1 MPETCFRGAAE
12 ALIDTRIVVVQV
24 CESSTVDLLKTIGR
38 MLAQQGELGR
48 VLDEAGQGAAAVAA
62 DGGDPPRGGPDP
74 EGVAGTPWS
83 ARRPDV
89 VTRF

>member
-48 VLDEAGQGAAAVAA
+48 VLDEAGQERLRLRLMAAIL
-62 DGGDPPRGGPDP
+62 
-74 EGVAGTPWS
+74 
-83 ARRPDV
+83 DV
-89 VTRF
+89 VAPTPRA